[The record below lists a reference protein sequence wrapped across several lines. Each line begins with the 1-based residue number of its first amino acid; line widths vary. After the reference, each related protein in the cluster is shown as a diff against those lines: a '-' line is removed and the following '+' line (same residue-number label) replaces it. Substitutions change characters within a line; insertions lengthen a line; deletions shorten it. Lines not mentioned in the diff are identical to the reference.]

1 MILDLEAVQPGGPV
15 PAELVHGFDDG
26 EARETDAA
34 LGGAIAS
41 HLRLAFYE
49 PVQVVY
55 MGPLL
60 GYGLGG
66 QFRIVPSDKRQFQI
80 AQVVVKVAWRSGQG
94 WLIFAYRHGVLPPLS
109 RGTLAL
115 GELDRCGDPVV
126 RAAPRGDL

>member
-1 MILDLEAVQPGGPV
+1 MSKLGIRGRHQDKIHRRGPHPLEHG
-15 PAELVHGFDDG
+15 VHGFGDG

-55 MGPLL
+55 MGPLF

-80 AQVVVKVAWRSGQG
+80 AQVVVKVARD
-94 WLIFAYRHGVLPPLS
+94 LS
-109 RGTLAL
+109 
-115 GELDRCGDPVV
+115 GELGYQGNT
-126 RAAPRGDL
+126 APRTERKPHTP